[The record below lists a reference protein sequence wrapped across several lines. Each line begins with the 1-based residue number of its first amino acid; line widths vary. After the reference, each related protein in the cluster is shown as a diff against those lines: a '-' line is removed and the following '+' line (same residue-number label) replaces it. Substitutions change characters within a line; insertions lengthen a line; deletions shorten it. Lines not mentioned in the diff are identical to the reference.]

1 MVLVTGYGARS
12 ERLDRMEA
20 AAACNED
27 LCWGERVGCY
37 TLCFAAGHVA
47 EFAVDLQKSFVISI
61 VETRFGWLAAGY
73 EQKVEPICY
82 RMEAQKPC
90 FA

>member
-47 EFAVDLQKSFVISI
+47 EFAVDLQKSFVISM
-61 VETRFGWLAAGY
+61 VETRCGWLAAG
-73 EQKVEPICY
+73 
-82 RMEAQKPC
+82 
-90 FA
+90 

>member
-1 MVLVTGYGARS
+1 MVLVKGYGTHS
-12 ERLDRMEA
+12 VRLDRVEA
-20 AAACNED
+20 AVAYNVD
-27 LCWGERVGCY
+27 MCWGERVGCY
-37 TLCFAAGHVA
+37 TWCFAVGHVA
-47 EFAVDLQKSFVISI
+47 ELAVDDQKSFVISI